1 MNVKKLK
8 QAVEILKEDLDGALL
23 SCDIWGNGTG
33 TAIAGYNQNPQAT
46 ALFEKVTDYMTKAL
60 KGAGFPGL
68 DKYYLLEMEN
78 NAMVIVLQFQE
89 EGFQWGILVDSSRVN
104 LGLLL
109 SIAVPNARK
118 ALLEAVN
125 D

>member
-8 QAVEILKEDLDGALL
+8 AAVETLKEDLDGALL
-23 SCDIWGNGTG
+23 ASDIWGTGTG
-33 TAIAGYNQNPQAT
+33 AAIAGYNTNPQAT
-46 ALFEKVTDYMTKAL
+46 ALFEKVTDYMVKAL
-60 KGAGFPGL
+60 KSAGFPGL

-78 NAMVIVLQFQE
+78 NAMIVVLQFK
-89 EGFQWGILVDSSRVN
+89 EGFQWGILVDSTKVN

-118 ALLEAVN
+118 ALIEAIN

>member
-8 QAVEILKEDLDGALL
+8 AAVEILKEDLDGALL
-23 SCDIWGNGTG
+23 ACDIWGTGTG

-78 NAMVIVLQFQE
+78 NAMVVVLQFK
-89 EGFQWGILVDSSRVN
+89 EGFQWGILVDSTKVN

-118 ALLEAVN
+118 ALIEAIN